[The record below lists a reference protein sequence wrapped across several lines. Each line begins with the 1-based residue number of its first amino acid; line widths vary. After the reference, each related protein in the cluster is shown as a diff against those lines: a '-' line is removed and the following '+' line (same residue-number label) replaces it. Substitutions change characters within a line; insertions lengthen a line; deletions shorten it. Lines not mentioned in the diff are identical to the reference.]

1 MNLSK
6 FILNGPP
13 GDGMLLIVITIYLL
27 LFIVLIFRIMI
38 FILIQFKDIFKTT
51 EKNKNEFIID
61 NDKIMNKI
69 ILI

>member
-13 GDGMLLIVITIYLL
+13 GNGMLLIVITIYLL
-27 LFIVLIFRIMI
+27 LFIVLIIRVMN

-51 EKNKNEFIID
+51 EKNRNELIKD
-61 NDKIMNKI
+61 NNKI